1 MKIIF
6 PSLDHTAVTPKNPF
20 TTPDFV
26 NHMDEFIKVATDIKA
41 KVKEVLGN
49 YTNLGIVG
57 IGGSQVQPLVL
68 SPHSTKH
75 LTHLEV
81 PDPYVLNDF
90 IKNDPSNTRV
100 LYLSR
105 SGTTKEVLSFI
116 PFLSQFESL
125 VVTNGGNL
133 KKISEELNI
142 PVIPV
147 SFDVSGRY
155 AIQNELGIIPMI
167 AMGIDPVEFLTSLK
181 QGYKTF
187 FESNSLAEQIAFLI
201 YELESQKISKMRI
214 LTSGS
219 YPQGL
224 GILFTQLINESVP
237 KHPDDEI
244 DASLHHM
251 PRGAHSDLQRWYGG
265 KQDSYVFS
273 ILCEHY
279 SSDSFPD
286 KNLTKIKDL
295 IPSLT
300 LPAGNHLNITS
311 KAVEDTFPGK
321 VIKVI
326 LENDSISEL
335 ANCVSFLHA
344 VTVKLC
350 QIKGSD
356 PFNQPAVQQYK
367 DRASEIYKTI

>member
-1 MKIIF
+1 MKIEF
-6 PSLDHTAVTPKNPF
+6 PSLEHTVKTPKTPF

-26 NHMDEFIKVATDIKA
+26 DHMDEFIQISKDIKV
-41 KVKEVLGN
+41 KVKEILGN

-68 SPHSTKH
+68 TPHSTKSI
-75 LTHLEV
+75 THLEV
-81 PDPYVLNDF
+81 PDPYVLKDF
-90 IKNDPSNTRV
+90 IKNDPLNTRV

-105 SGTTKEVLSFI
+105 SGTTKEVLSFV
-116 PFLSQFESL
+116 PFLAQFKSL

-133 KKISEELNI
+133 KKITEELNI
-142 PVIPV
+142 PDIPV

-187 FESNSLAEQIAFLI
+187 FESNSLAEQVAFLI
-201 YELESQKISKMRI
+201 YELESKKISKMRI

-237 KHPDDEI
+237 KHKDDEI
-244 DASLHHM
+244 DASLHFM

-265 KQDSYVFS
+265 KEDSFLFS
-273 ILCEHY
+273 ILCEYY
-279 SSDSFPD
+279 SSDSYPGKD
-286 KNLTKIKDL
+286 LTSIKDL
-295 IPSLT
+295 VPSLT

-356 PFNQPAVQQYK
+356 PYNQPAVQQYK
-367 DRASEIYKTI
+367 DRASEIYKKI

>member
-6 PSLDHTAVTPKNPF
+6 QSLDHTVTPKNPF

-41 KVKEVLGN
+41 KVKELLGN

-57 IGGSQVQPLVL
+57 IGGSQVQPYILT
-68 SPHSTKH
+68 PHSTKAI
-75 LTHLEV
+75 THLEV
-81 PDPYVLNDF
+81 PDPYVLKDF

-105 SGTTKEVLSFI
+105 SGTTKEVLSFV
-116 PFLSQFESL
+116 PFLSHFKSL

-155 AIQNELGIIPMI
+155 SIQNELGIIPMI

-181 QGYKTF
+181 QGYKKF
-187 FESNSLAEQIAFLI
+187 FESNSLAEQVAFLI
-201 YELESQKISKMRI
+201 YELESKKISKMRI

-219 YPQGL
+219 YPEGL

-237 KHPDDEI
+237 KHKDDVI
-244 DASLHHM
+244 DASLHIM
-251 PRGAHSDLQRWYGG
+251 PRSAHSDVQRWYGG
-265 KQDSYVFS
+265 KEDSFVFS
-273 ILCEHY
+273 IRCEQY
-279 SSDSFPD
+279 SSDSFPE
-286 KNLTKIKDL
+286 NLTSIKAL
-295 IPSLT
+295 VPSLT

-367 DRASEIYKTI
+367 NRASEIYKAI